1 MDEGIGEAARGAAGG
16 PRRRRVTLAGQLL
29 ALQLL
34 IVLAVLVVV
43 GMISVVQST
52 RGVERSEGREATKA
66 AENLAA
72 QQLVRDRVLTAEP
85 EQDRSLSAAGEANRT
100 VSGSDFVAIARRD
113 GTVLTSSDPSLQGR
127 RLPLGD
133 SDVTAG
139 RRWVGVVTVHGRE
152 LIVAHVP
159 VLHETGAMIGIVAIG
174 RDVPT
179 RWEQIEHALP
189 DLAAYLGVA
198 SALGVVGSVLLSRRI
213 KRQTFGLEPPEIA
226 GLVEQREAMLHGI
239 KEGVI
244 ALDPQ
249 GRVTLVNDSA
259 LELLGL
265 PPDTVGRR
273 LVELDVGEEVRQ
285 VLAASAPGPD
295 RLVLVGARVLSFN
308 RMPMRSR
315 GDVIGSV
322 TTMRDR
328 TELSALEEQLGSTRA
343 TTDTLRA
350 QTHEFANQIH
360 TISGLLQLQEY
371 DEVARYVDGVRLSR
385 TRLYDEVTT
394 RVHDSTLA
402 ALLIAKASLAA
413 ERGISLSV
421 DPRSHVGRVDGQLG
435 LDLTTVAGNLVDNAL
450 DAVTGLPAASVVVL
464 LTQDSAGIR
473 IEVGDSGP
481 GVRAQDRELVFQQG
495 YSTKPDATGHGRGF
509 GLALTRAVC
518 RRRGGDVVAQGSSFA
533 ATLPFGGDLS

>member
-1 MDEGIGEAARGAAGG
+1 MLRPMDGMRRG
-16 PRRRRVTLAGQLL
+16 RVSLAGQLL

-43 GMISVVQST
+43 GIISVVQST
-52 RGVERSEGREATKA
+52 RGVERTEGREASKA

-72 QQLVRDRVLTAEP
+72 QQLVRDHVLTADP
-85 EQDRSLSAAGEANRT
+85 GADRSLAAAGEANRT

-113 GTVLTSSDPSLQGR
+113 GTVLASSDPSVTGH
-127 RLPLGD
+127 RLPLGR
-133 SDVTAG
+133 SDVTDG
-139 RRWVGVVTVHGRE
+139 RRWVGVVTVQGRE

-159 VLHETGAMIGIVAIG
+159 VLHESGAMIGIVAIG
-174 RDVPT
+174 RDAPG
-179 RWEQIEHALP
+179 RWEQIRHALP

-198 SALGVVGSVLLSRRI
+198 SALGVVGSFLLSRRI
-213 KRQTFGLEPPEIA
+213 KRQTLGLEPPEIA

-244 ALDPQ
+244 ALDPA

-265 PPDTVGRR
+265 PPDAVGRR
-273 LVELDVGEEVRQ
+273 LTELGVEEQVSEVLTATQ
-285 VLAASAPGPD
+285 PEPD
-295 RLVLVGARVLSFN
+295 RLVLVGARVLAFN
-308 RMPMRSR
+308 RMPMRAH

-328 TELSALEEQLGSTRA
+328 TELSSLEEQLGTTQA

-371 DEVARYVDGVRLSR
+371 DELARYVDGVRLSR
-385 TRLYDEVTT
+385 TQLYDEVTA
-394 RVHDSTLA
+394 RVEDSTLA

-413 ERGISLSV
+413 ERGVSFAV
-421 DPRSHVGRVDGQLG
+421 DPGSQLGRVDGQLG
-435 LDLTTVAGNLVDNAL
+435 LDLTTVVGNLVDNAL
-450 DAVTGLPAASVVVL
+450 DAVAGRPVAAVEVL
-464 LTQDSAGIR
+464 LLEDADRVS
-473 IEVGDSGP
+473 IEVRDSGP
-481 GVRAQDRELVFQQG
+481 GVPEGDRELVFQQG
-495 YSTKPDATGHGRGF
+495 YSTKADATGHGRGL

-518 RRRGGDVVAQGSSFA
+518 RRRGGDVVALGSRFV
-533 ATLPFGGDLS
+533 ATLPTGGDAV